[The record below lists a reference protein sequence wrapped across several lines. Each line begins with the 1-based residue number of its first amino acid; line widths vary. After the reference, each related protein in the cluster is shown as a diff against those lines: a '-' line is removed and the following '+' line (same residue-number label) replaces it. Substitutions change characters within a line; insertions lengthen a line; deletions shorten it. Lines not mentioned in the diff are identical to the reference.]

1 MDGLHRDEAAF
12 FDVAHEG
19 AQIRAVA
26 QALRGGALAEVAGIA
41 PRSVVVLAA
50 DQVAEAAARA
60 AVAWLAPLAAPVVV
74 ARTLP
79 AYVGPLDVAVVVGG
93 GAELGGESG
102 GEDALRGLSD
112 AAGRGAETVL
122 AGPRQG
128 MLIDEAPHSTA
139 RIPALPGAGGSSPA
153 RAASAVAA
161 VVQCLHLEPDLVAER
176 LELLADEVDAELEA
190 CAPARGAAV
199 NPARQL
205 SAAVEG
211 ARVAHTGVGPRG
223 AALAE
228 LVAAVWTVGGAAS
241 SYIGSDELPAALE
254 RDRERNQAG
263 PGPAADDIF
272 YDPYVDGPPGLV
284 GLTTVAW
291 SVDPLPPAVS
301 AGVRVE
307 TAAPETGDE
316 TARGL
321 RLLAR
326 AYAATALSPHSEGTE
341 E

>member
-1 MDGLHRDEAAF
+1 M
-12 FDVAHEG
+12 
-19 AQIRAVA
+19 
-26 QALRGGALAEVAGIA
+26 
-41 PRSVVVLAA
+41 
-50 DQVAEAAARA
+50 
-60 AVAWLAPLAAPVVV
+60 
-74 ARTLP
+74 
-79 AYVGPLDVAVVVGG
+79 VVGG

-153 RAASAVAA
+153 RAATAVAA